1 MTLEP
6 PLIRVG
12 LLGHGQAGAVL
23 HAPLIEAGSD
33 FRISVVATSHP
44 ESLAQRRDAPRQV
57 TDARALIEADDVELV
72 VITTPNDLHF
82 AQAAA
87 ALEAGKHVV
96 VDKPFGVTTAQA
108 DRLVALAKSKDR
120 VLTVFHNRRLDGDFL
135 GVRRAIDS
143 GDLGEIL
150 LFEARWDRFRP
161 VPPQGWKN
169 AATPGVGLLWDLG
182 PHLVDQAQLLFG
194 PPDTVAADIAVQ
206 RRGSAVDDYFE
217 LTLTYGRMR
226 CILSA
231 ATVVAAARPRFA
243 AHGTRASFLTFG
255 VDPIE
260 AALHAGRHPL
270 DPDFARDLPPI
281 PAELV
286 RGETREA
293 RPLAAG
299 DWPAFY
305 RQVAAAIREGAPA
318 PVEPTE
324 ARDVVALIEQAYAA
338 ANPSCGS
345 RR

>member
-23 HAPLIEAGSD
+23 HGSLIESVSD
-33 FRISVVATSHP
+33 FRISVVATSRP
-44 ESLAQRRDAPRQV
+44 ESLARRRDAPRQV
-57 TDARALIEADDVELV
+57 ADARALIEADDVDLV

-82 AQAAA
+82 EQAVA

-108 DRLVALAKSKDR
+108 DQLVALAKSKGR
-120 VLTVFHNRRLDGDFL
+120 MLTVFHNRRLDGDFL
-135 GVRRAIDS
+135 GVRQAIDS
-143 GDLGEIL
+143 GDLGEL
-150 LFEARWDRFRP
+150 MLFEARWDRFRP
-161 VPPQGWKN
+161 IPPQSWKN

-182 PHLVDQAQLLFG
+182 PHLVDQALQLFG
-194 PPDTVAADIAVQ
+194 PPDTVSADITVQ
-206 RRGSAVDDYFE
+206 RPGSAVDDYFE

-270 DPDFARDLPPI
+270 DPFARDLPPI

-305 RQVAAAIREGAPA
+305 RQVAVAIREGAPA
-318 PVEPTE
+318 PVAPTE

-338 ANPSCGS
+338 AG
-345 RR
+345 R